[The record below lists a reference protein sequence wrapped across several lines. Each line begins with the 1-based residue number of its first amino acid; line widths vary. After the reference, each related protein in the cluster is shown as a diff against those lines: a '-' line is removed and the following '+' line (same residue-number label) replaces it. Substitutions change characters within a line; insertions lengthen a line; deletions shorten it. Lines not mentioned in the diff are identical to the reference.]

1 MLVGRERELEI
12 VDTRVSQ
19 LTTSGG
25 SVVLVRGEAGVG
37 KSALVR
43 AIAARHA
50 QRCRVLTGWCDDLT
64 TPEPLG
70 PFWDV
75 AQESAPIEESLSS
88 GDRQRLWHDTMRL
101 LSDPARPTILV
112 IEDTHWA
119 DEATLD
125 TIKYLGRRIARTNA
139 LLVLTYRD
147 GEVDADHPLRRVIG
161 ELPSEHLARIQL
173 DCLAPDDVAS
183 LLTGTHLALTEVLE
197 LTGGNPLFVTE
208 LVAAEGSAVPTS
220 IQDAVLARVAKLSPT
235 ARQVLHLTSV
245 IPGMASRGLIDTIA
259 GPSHDAVAECVRQ
272 GLLRT
277 DAGTVMFHHELTRR
291 AVEASLADG
300 ERVTLNRRVLE
311 ALAGQDCWAQLVHHA
326 VQACDDAAIAA
337 LAPRAARSALA
348 IASHRE
354 AVAHFR
360 TLEPHLDAVPA
371 SERADVV
378 EDWARSE
385 AAVVSHRAAEVTR
398 RAIDL
403 RRTVGDDFA
412 LARVLTFAVRA
423 YQTAG
428 QPDEAEAAVTEAI
441 RLLESRE
448 RSAELGAALLARA
461 WLHIGR
467 GDNDPLAVRL
477 LDRTIELAGEF
488 EDEATLINAL
498 ILKGAVGV
506 DADGRLQTELAAE
519 ALARAQA
526 AGLHDEEAY
535 ALTVLSAAAA
545 DERDIE
551 RAADLARRASDTAVR
566 HELPYRELRALAQHS
581 EILLWRG
588 QWAAAEDLAVEALGL
603 QPEWSLAVRVL
614 ATIQMRRGR
623 DDAPAL
629 LERAWFSA
637 VATDELH
644 HVDPAAAAI
653 AEHLWLSGASDT
665 AAVARIHDAFERGV
679 RSDSPWPSAALV
691 FWMWKLGVG
700 EATPVGRPEFYS
712 PIMEG
717 AWEKAAEFWRIRSS
731 PYDRALA
738 LMHGDA
744 TAQLEA
750 LDIFEALGADATA
763 DRLRRELKDA
773 GLRVP
778 RGRARATRQNEA
790 GLTARQS
797 EVLTLLAEGF
807 SNAEIAD
814 RLFISLRTV
823 ENHVSAVLMKLGA
836 PTRSA
841 AVKEALAR
849 NLVSVR

>member
-1 MLVGRERELEI
+1 MLVGRKRELEI
-12 VDTRVSQ
+12 VDARLSQ
-19 LTTSGG
+19 LATSGG
-25 SVVLVRGEAGVG
+25 SVVLIRGEAGVG
-37 KSALVR
+37 KSALVHE
-43 AIAARHA
+43 IAARHSA
-50 QRCRVLTGWCDDLT
+50 RCRVLTGWCDDLN

-161 ELPSEHLARIQL
+161 ELPSKQLARIRL
-173 DCLAPDDVAS
+173 DCLAPEDVAS
-183 LLTGTHLALTEVLE
+183 LLTGTHLALTDVLE

-208 LVAAEGSAVPTS
+208 LVAGEGAEVPTS
-220 IQDAVLARVAKLSPT
+220 IQDAVLARAAKLSPA
-235 ARQVLHLTSV
+235 ARQILHLASV
-245 IPGMASRGLIDTIA
+245 IPGMTSRELLASIA
-259 GPSHDAVAECVRQ
+259 GPSHDAIAECVRQ

-277 DAGTVMFHHELTRR
+277 DTGSISFHHELTRR

-300 ERVTLNRRVLE
+300 ERVTLNRRVLD

-326 VQACDDAAIAA
+326 VQARDDSAIAS
-337 LAPRAARSALA
+337 LAPRAARSALV

-360 TLEPHLDAVPA
+360 TLEPHLDALPV

-385 AAVVSHRAAEVTR
+385 AAVVSHRAAEITR
-398 RAIDL
+398 RGIDL
-403 RRTVGDDFA
+403 RRTLGDDIA
-412 LARVLTFAVRA
+412 LARLLTFAVRV

-428 QPDEAEAAVTEAI
+428 RPDEAESAASEAI
-441 RLLESRE
+441 SLLESRG

-467 GDNDPLAVRL
+467 GDNDPLAVDL
-477 LDRTIELAGEF
+477 LDRTIELAGVF

-506 DADGRLQTELAAE
+506 DDDGCLQTELAAE

-551 RAADLARRASDTAVR
+551 RAADLAQRASDTAVR

-588 QWAAAEDLAVEALGL
+588 QWAVAEDLAVEALGL
-603 QPEWSLAVRVL
+603 QPESALAVRVL

-623 DDAPAL
+623 KDAPVL
-629 LERAWFSA
+629 LERMWSSA

-644 HVDPAAAAI
+644 HVDPAATAL
-653 AEHLWLSGASDT
+653 AEHLWLTGSRDPT
-665 AAVARIHDAFERGV
+665 AVARIQEAFERGV
-679 RSDSPWPSAALV
+679 RSASPWPSAALD

-700 EATPVGRPEFYS
+700 DATPVGRPEFYS

-717 AWEKAAEFWRIRSS
+717 AWEKAAEFWRARRS

-750 LDIFEALGADATA
+750 LEIFDTLGADAA
-763 DRLRRELKDA
+763 AERLRRELKDA

-778 RGRARATRQNEA
+778 RGRSRATRQNEA
-790 GLTARQS
+790 GLTERQS
-797 EVLTLLAEGF
+797 EVLALLAEGL
-807 SNAEIAD
+807 SNPEIAD

>member
-1 MLVGRERELEI
+1 
-12 VDTRVSQ
+12 VSQ
-19 LTTSGG
+19 LAVSGG

-43 AIAARHA
+43 EISARHA
-50 QRCRVLTGWCDDLT
+50 AQCQVLTGWCDDLT

-75 AQESAPIEESLSS
+75 AHESASIAESLLS
-88 GDRQRLWHDTMRL
+88 GDRQRLWQDTMGL
-101 LSDPARPTILV
+101 LSGPERPTILV

-125 TIKYLGRRIARTNA
+125 TIKYLGRRIARTNG

-161 ELPSEHLARIQL
+161 ELPSEHLVRIRL

-183 LLTGTHLALTEVLE
+183 LVAGTDLALPEVLE

-208 LVAAEGSAVPTS
+208 LVAGGGTEVPAS
-220 IQDAVLARVAKLSPT
+220 IQDAVLARASKLSPA
-235 ARQVLHLTSV
+235 ARYLLNLTSV
-245 IPGMASRGLIDTIA
+245 IPGVGDRGLVESIA
-259 GPSHDAVAECVRQ
+259 GTSLRAASECVRQ

-277 DAGTVMFHHELTRR
+277 EDGTIMFHHELTRQ
-291 AVEASLADG
+291 AVQASLTDA
-300 ERVTLNRRVLE
+300 ERLTLNRRVLN
-311 ALAGQDCWAQLVHHA
+311 ALVGEDCWAQLVHHA
-326 VQACDDAAIAA
+326 VEARDDAAIASF
-337 LAPRAARSALA
+337 APRAARAAMA

-360 TLEPHLDAVPA
+360 TLGPRLEAVPV
-371 SERADVV
+371 SERTNVV

-385 AAVVSHRAAEVTR
+385 AAVVSDRAVEVTR

-403 RRTVGDDFA
+403 RRSEGDDVA
-412 LARVLTFAVRA
+412 LAPVLTFAGRV

-428 QPDEAEAAVTEAI
+428 RPDEAQAAISEAI
-441 RLLESRE
+441 RLLESRA
-448 RSAELGAALLARA
+448 RSAELGAALLAQA

-467 GDNDPLAVRL
+467 GDDDPLAVRL
-477 LDRTIELAGEF
+477 LDRAIELAGAF
-488 EDEATLINAL
+488 DDEPTLINAL
-498 ILKGAVGV
+498 VLKGAVGI
-506 DADGRLQTELAAE
+506 DADGCLQTELAGE
-519 ALARAQA
+519 ALRRAQA

-535 ALTVLSAAAA
+535 ALTILSAAAA

-551 RAADLARRASDTAVR
+551 RASDLAQRARNTAVR
-566 HELPYRELRALAQHS
+566 HELRYRELRALAQHS
-581 EILLWRG
+581 EILLWQGR
-588 QWAAAEDLAVEALGL
+588 WAAAEDLAVEALGL
-603 QPEWSLAVRVL
+603 QAEWPLAVRVL

-623 DDAPAL
+623 NDAVAL
-629 LERAWFSA
+629 LERTWSAA

-653 AEHLWLSGASDT
+653 AEHLWLTGSRDDAP
-665 AAVARIHDAFERGV
+665 VARVRDGFERGM
-679 RSDSPWPSAALV
+679 RSASPWPSAVLV
-691 FWMWKLGVG
+691 FWMWKLGIG
-700 EATPVGRPEFYS
+700 DATPVARPEFYN

-717 AWEKAAEFWRIRSS
+717 AWEKAAEFWRARGA

-738 LMHGDA
+738 LIHGDA
-744 TAQLEA
+744 TAQVEA
-750 LDIFEALGADATA
+750 LDIFETLGADAAA
-763 DRLRRELKDA
+763 DRLRRELRDA
-773 GLRVP
+773 GVRPP

-797 EVLTLLAEGF
+797 EVLALLAEGL
-807 SNAEIAD
+807 SNPEIAD
-814 RLFISLRTV
+814 RLFISLRTA

-836 PTRSA
+836 STRSA
-841 AVKEALAR
+841 AVEEAVAR